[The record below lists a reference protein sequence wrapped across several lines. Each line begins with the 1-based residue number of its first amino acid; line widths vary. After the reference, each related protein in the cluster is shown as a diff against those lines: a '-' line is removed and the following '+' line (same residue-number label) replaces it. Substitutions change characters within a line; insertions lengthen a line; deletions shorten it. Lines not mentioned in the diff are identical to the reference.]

1 MSIQTQTTQ
10 KIQPL
15 PKSLIHRLPNRHLV
29 ALTNRPA
36 FTLVEALI
44 AVTMTLVIMLALA
57 QGFKQVS
64 SDISEGRARLTLSD
78 QLRGVSELLR
88 NDLAGV
94 TVVCDPQTKET
105 KNGYFLYY
113 EGPMADH
120 HPVTAPM
127 NNLLPGGT
135 TDENLSSSR
144 FGDFDDIY
152 MFTAKAKGDWFKG
165 RVPLALVKGASGA
178 PFTPTLADWTQSVV
192 VASEY
197 AEIAWYMM
205 PKFQPLPSGGTNP
218 DFVYQTNADL
228 RAPIV
233 DTEAQIN
240 PAAAAAPFGTTG
252 NGVPDQMSLCR
263 RVLLILPQLNNGGIL
278 YNGGTFSDDI
288 RLQASPLTA
297 TLGEHLTLRA
307 AYQRC
312 DLSVRR
318 SPGPVGGPRPII
330 ANSLDDLANPMNRF
344 AHIVLPGGVIGAG
357 ATDTSM
363 PILSLTG
370 PIPLQQFAVNGNL
383 SFVAR
388 TGGTYPE
395 VGFLNPQFMKR
406 RFDAAGTVEF
416 ADDDELGGTVEVLT
430 NEEVVATNCIA
441 FDLKGFDPTARM
453 LFNVG
458 TDGQPGAAGV
468 DDDLSSTVDDIT
480 EVGFSATDDVE
491 VSPSD
496 PGYADTIFRIVDG
509 FSAAQIATRVPTFT
523 SRLGAFVDI
532 GWGFKHWQAAVSG
545 NQIDLS
551 KTPSLIGET
560 SLSGARSGTIPQ
572 IESLL
577 KSGRVIMSGLGVP
590 AIFQPCFDSYT
601 TAFERDGFRQ
611 RDLSTA
617 SGTIPNPSVR
627 GTIFQDGSTWLSG
640 AAPSV
645 ATADL
650 ASNGLDDD
658 GNGLVDDFAEQDSS
672 PPILSKMPAV
682 QALIRVE
689 DSKAGVIQQIAV
701 THDLVSQ

>member
-10 KIQPL
+10 KLHLL
-15 PKSLIHRLPNRHLV
+15 PKSVIHRLPNRHLV
-29 ALTNRPA
+29 ALTKRPA

-64 SDISEGRARLTLSD
+64 NDISEGRARLTLSD

-88 NDLAGV
+88 NDLAGM

-113 EGPMADH
+113 EGPIADH

-135 TDENLSSSR
+135 TEENLSSSR
-144 FGDFDDIY
+144 FGDFDDY
-152 MFTAKAKGDWFKG
+152 LAFTAKAKGDWFKG
-165 RVPLALVKGASGA
+165 RVPLALVKGAAGGGYA
-178 PFTPTLADWTQSVV
+178 ATLADWTQTVV

-197 AEIAWYMM
+197 AEIAWFMM
-205 PKFQPLPSGGTNP
+205 PKLQPLPSGGTNP
-218 DFVYQTNADL
+218 DYIYQTNADL

-233 DTEAQIN
+233 DTEAQID
-240 PAAAAAPFGTTG
+240 AAEATAPPFAAGSLPTG

-263 RVLLILPQLNNGGIL
+263 RVLLILPQLNNGTNL
-278 YNGGTFSDDI
+278 YNGGTGSNEVK
-288 RLQASPLTA
+288 LQASPLTA

-318 SPGPVGGPRPII
+318 APGAVNSYQPII

-344 AHIVLPGGVIGAG
+344 AHIVLPGNVIGAG
-357 ATDTSM
+357 ANDTSM

-370 PIPLQQFAVNGNL
+370 PIPLQQFAVYGNL
-383 SFVAR
+383 SLAAR
-388 TGGTYPE
+388 SGGTYPE
-395 VGFLNPQFMKR
+395 VGFINPQFMKR
-406 RFDAAGTVEF
+406 RFDATGAVEF
-416 ADDDELGGTVEVLT
+416 AEDNELGGTVEVLT

-458 TDGQPGAAGV
+458 VDGTLGTP
-468 DDDLSSTVDDIT
+468 
-480 EVGFSATDDVE
+480 DDVE

-496 PGYADTIFRIVDG
+496 PGYAESVRTING
-509 FSAAQIATRVPTFT
+509 TPALLPNYT
-523 SRLGAFVDI
+523 SRLGTFVDVGWARKNYQPI
-532 GWGFKHWQAAVSG
+532 GSNTQVTMSGISNASVQVIRESLLAGFAVG
-545 NQIDLS
+545 ATTLS
-551 KTPSLIGET
+551 EG
-560 SLSGARSGTIPQ
+560 
-572 IESLL
+572 LL
-577 KSGRVIMSGLGVP
+577 KSGRVVLTGGGTPLIY
-590 AIFQPCFDSYT
+590 QPCFDSYT

-611 RDLSTA
+611 VDKGSNT
-617 SGTIPNPSVR
+617 
-627 GTIFQDGSTWLSG
+627 GTIFQNGLNSLSG
-640 AAPSV
+640 TANTAPGTLVS
-645 ATADL
+645 DL

-658 GNGLVDDFAEQDSS
+658 GNGLIDDFAEQDSS
-672 PPILSKMPAV
+672 PPILSAMPAV

-701 THDLVSQ
+701 THDLATP